1 MTRAWAR
8 HLPVVDA
15 ERWLK
20 TLEAACER
28 VLANGL
34 NPEDLQHADL
44 REAVEQLLA
53 QIRSELRED
62 RS

>member
-1 MTRAWAR
+1 M
-8 HLPVVDA
+8 DA
-15 ERWLK
+15 ERQRWLK

-34 NPEDLQHADL
+34 NPKDLQHADL
-44 REAVEQLLA
+44 REDVEQLLT

-62 RS
+62 RSESERR